1 MCVCCLVPGD
11 WYRAVVEK
19 RQASKATIFFVDFG
33 NLITANVSNLR
44 PFSRLFCP
52 LPPQAMKCSFT
63 GNLVFFQFMSL
74 DEQYELR
81 LLLYYKII
89 HSGNLIYL
97 FINCIVRQIFVTMA
111 FKKYILVYYVYMYVF
126 VCVCVCQ
133 CLCVRV
139 SMFLCAC
146 VNVCVCVCQCLCVRV
161 SMFVLVLFVFCICRK
176 MELIKKCFC

>member
-1 MCVCCLVPGD
+1 MCVCCFVPGD

-33 NLITANVSNLR
+33 NLITDDVSNLR

-89 HSGNLIYL
+89 HSCNLIYL

-126 VCVCVCQ
+126 VCLYVCQ
-133 CLCVRV
+133 CLSVRV
-139 SMFLCAC
+139 SMF
-146 VNVCVCVCQCLCVRV
+146 VCVCV

-176 MELIKKCFC
+176 ILVNKIMLNEQFLT